1 MSEQRRMRSELRQ
14 GLHQFLMQMYM
25 SYAGSMDTQEAK
37 DLIADCIEEQY
48 EYFSKDALSSKGAK
62 EALEEKI
69 EQLTKKFSEAKD
81 FDTQMYYSEK
91 IDSLSAAI
99 EILDMSI

>member
-1 MSEQRRMRSELRQ
+1 MRSELKQ

-25 SYAGSMDTQEAK
+25 SYIESMDGQEAK

-48 EYFSKDALSSKGAK
+48 EFFSNDALNSKGAK
-62 EALEEKI
+62 ETLQEKI
-69 EQLTKKFSEAKD
+69 DELTKKFGEAKD

-99 EILDMSI
+99 EILNASI